1 MRKKIIDSDKQK
13 AITAEQGGFDLESLA
28 QVEIT
33 SEDENYPIEAAFT
46 SSDGTGWKAAQP
58 GEQTIRILFDE
69 PQKIRRIKLLF
80 REEDQE
86 RMQEFVLRWQSAN
99 EQSYRE
105 IVRQQYNFSP
115 PHTTEE
121 SEEYTVELEEVKALE
136 LSIIPDKSERS
147 AYASLALLQLS

>member
-1 MRKKIIDSDKQK
+1 MRKKITGSEKEK

-33 SEDENYPIEAAFT
+33 SEADNYPIEAAFT

-58 GEQTIRILFDE
+58 GEQTIRILFDD
-69 PQKIRRIKLLF
+69 PQKIRSIRLLF
-80 REEDQE
+80 REKDQE
-86 RMQEFVLRWQSAN
+86 RMQEFVLRWQPAN

-115 PHTTEE
+115 PHTKEE
-121 SEEYTVELEEVKALE
+121 SEEYTVELEAVKALE
-136 LSIIPDKSERS
+136 LTIIPEKSGRS